1 MDKVSAR
8 SIIEFLQKSIEDKK
22 QLDKD
27 VYLDAALK
35 LTILSL
41 DENELLSRMEKELA
55 QKKAEMWKNQEKKN
69 ISEIEMLSD
78 SLPETEKIKNQKFFL
93 KTIEE
98 MIRVSKLIAR
108 LNEFV

>member
-1 MDKVSAR
+1 
-8 SIIEFLQKSIEDKK
+8 
-22 QLDKD
+22 
-27 VYLDAALK
+27 
-35 LTILSL
+35 
-41 DENELLSRMEKELA
+41 MEKELA
-55 QKKAEMWKNQEKKN
+55 QKKQVMWEKQEKKN

-78 SLPETEKIKNQKFFL
+78 SLEETEKIKNQRFFL